1 MTTGPIV
8 RGALVA
14 LTVVTLPASRA
25 EAFCHLFKG
34 WFGAPATTTYY
45 APYTASY
52 APAGCGQTVNYVA
65 QTSYRTVYVNAPVTT
80 YRPMPAVD
88 GCTGC
93 PTTVM
98 RPVVSYVPQAR
109 LVPYTSY
116 RPVVTAAAPC
126 CGAVATAAYYTPA
139 VPVAAP
145 AAVIAPAPVAPAPCC
160 GGAPAMAVPAPL
172 GAPGAAVPSLAAPTL
187 NYPGPAPLTTAPPS
201 ASTYPGATP
210 YAAPPAAAP
219 PAGALPQR
227 PADSQQ
233 PALQPTPDPNVPAQ
247 EPAQNKTFDKPL
259 ENNKPSE
266 NNKPAPES
274 RLLLPPAAEP
284 AGSNANRALRGLD
297 PEDQDRFTAVPM
309 RQIWAMKPVSTALKQ
324 PSVPVQMT
332 PAKLVAP
339 TTSSDNNPWRAARPH

>member
-80 YRPMPAVD
+80 MRPMPAVD

-98 RPVVSYVPQAR
+98 RPVVSYVPQAQ
-109 LVPYTSY
+109 LVPYTTY

-139 VPVAAP
+139 VAAP
-145 AAVIAPAPVAPAPCC
+145 AAVYAPAPAAPAPCC
-160 GGAPAMAVPAPL
+160 GGGAAAMVAPM
-172 GAPGAAVPSLAAPTL
+172 GAPGATVPSLAAPTL
-187 NYPGPAPLTTAPPS
+187 NYPSAAPLTTAPPS
-201 ASTYPGATP
+201 ASAYPGAAPTP
-210 YAAPPAAAP
+210 LRLL
-219 PAGALPQR
+219 ALCRKAR
-227 PADSQQ
+227 PAVRPRCNRHPIRTFRLRSLRKTRHSTSLQTAISPRRTASQCPSRDCCCRRRLNR
-233 PALQPTPDPNVPAQ
+233 PARTRIARCGAWIPRIKIA
-247 EPAQNKTFDKPL
+247 
-259 ENNKPSE
+259 S
-266 NNKPAPES
+266 
-274 RLLLPPAAEP
+274 PPCRC
-284 AGSNANRALRGLD
+284 G
-297 PEDQDRFTAVPM
+297 RFMP
-309 RQIWAMKPVSTALKQ
+309 
-324 PSVPVQMT
+324 
-332 PAKLVAP
+332 
-339 TTSSDNNPWRAARPH
+339 

>member
-14 LTVVTLPASRA
+14 LTFVTLPASRA
-25 EAFCHLFKG
+25 EALCHLFKG

-52 APAGCGQTVNYVA
+52 APAGCGQTVNYMA
-65 QTSYRTVYVNAPVTT
+65 QTSYRTVYVNAPVMT
-80 YRPMPAVD
+80 YRPMPGVD

-139 VPVAAP
+139 AP
-145 AAVIAPAPVAPAPCC
+145 AYAIAPAYAPAPCC
-160 GGAPAMAVPAPL
+160 GGGAPAMAAPAPL
-172 GAPGAAVPSLAAPTL
+172 GAPGSAVPSLAPTL
-187 NYPGPAPLTTAPPS
+187 NYPGPAPLTTSPP
-201 ASTYPGATP
+201 PGATAYPGGTP
-210 YAAPPAAAP
+210 YVAPPYAAP
-219 PAGALPQR
+219 PAGALPQSTTAA
-227 PADSQQ
+227 PQGT
-233 PALQPTPDPNVPAQ
+233 LQPTPDPNVPAQ
-247 EPAQNKTFDKPL
+247 EPSQNKTFDKP
-259 ENNKPSE
+259 SE
-266 NNKPAPES
+266 SNKPAPES

-284 AGSNANRALRGLD
+284 AGSSTNRALQGLD

-309 RQIWAMKPVSTALKQ
+309 RQVWAMKPVSTALKQ

-332 PAKLVAP
+332 PAKLIAP
-339 TTSSDNNPWRAARPH
+339 TRSNDNNPWRAARP

>member
-1 MTTGPIV
+1 MTNGPII
-8 RGALVA
+8 RGTLVA
-14 LTVVTLPASRA
+14 LAVVSLPTSRA
-25 EAFCHLFKG
+25 DAFCHLFKS

-80 YRPMPAVD
+80 LRPMPAVD

-126 CGAVATAAYYTPA
+126 CGAVTTAAYVAPA
-139 VPVAAP
+139 VPMAAP
-145 AAVIAPAPVAPAPCC
+145 MAVAPAPCC
-160 GGAPAMAVPAPL
+160 GGGAPAMAAPTMAAPVPM
-172 GAPGAAVPSLAAPTL
+172 GAPGSAVPSLAPTL
-187 NYPGPAPLTTAPPS
+187 NYPGPAPLSAAPPQGTTA
-201 ASTYPGATP
+201 YPGTTP
-210 YAAPPAAAP
+210 YAAPPSAYS
-219 PAGALPQR
+219 PAGALPQN
-227 PADSQQ
+227 PTGAEPDK
-233 PALQPTPDPNVPAQ
+233 LEPTPDPNVPAQ
-247 EPAQNKTFDKPL
+247 EAPQNKTFGKPPT
-259 ENNKPSE
+259 ESD
-266 NNKPAPES
+266 KPAPES

-284 AGSNANRALRGLD
+284 AGTGTNRALHGLD

-309 RQIWAMKPVSTALKQ
+309 RQVWAMKPVATTLKQ
-324 PSVPVQMT
+324 QAVPVEMT
-332 PAKLVAP
+332 PTKQTVPTAKA
-339 TTSSDNNPWRAARPH
+339 TDNNPWRAARP